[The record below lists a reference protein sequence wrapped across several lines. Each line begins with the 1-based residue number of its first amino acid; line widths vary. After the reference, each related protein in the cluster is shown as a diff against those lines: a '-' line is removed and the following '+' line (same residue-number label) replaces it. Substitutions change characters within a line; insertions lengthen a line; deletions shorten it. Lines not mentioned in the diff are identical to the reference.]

1 MLLGYSPTICL
12 QLLDGHN
19 FAAVY
24 GHFWLIF
31 LFLGTPCQYGP
42 MLKSDMTQ
50 GKSEIVSGTNFGS
63 KNEKLE
69 PFS

>member
-1 MLLGYSPTICL
+1 MFFNYLQTICL
-12 QLLDGHN
+12 QLLKKSK
-19 FAAVY
+19 FLA
-24 GHFWLIF
+24 IF
-31 LFLGTPCQYGP
+31 GFLGTPSQNGP
-42 MLKSDMTQ
+42 MVKSGMTQ